1 MKKIICLLLLIL
13 LVGCSIK
20 NESATTITPTQTPI
34 FQFHIPTPTITP
46 TYTPTMTP
54 TTTII
59 PTRTPTIFDP
69 DIYNIYVGPGYIPPE
84 IPETLDDVDFNE
96 FDSGAAIDGL
106 HFICPNGSYYGYF
119 ENLEEPYISM
129 TLSLQNWDNQNHI
142 SFVLEGTP
150 AVFFTGIFN
159 RIDKDFYSYYGYT
172 FTPEERQE
180 DYQGEINIVYN
191 ESFIRYF
198 KYEDGYIY
206 IYPDGLTMD
215 EMQAYQFDKQ
225 PGCKL
230 YSILRPRNQLK

>member
-1 MKKIICLLLLIL
+1 MKKIIWLLVLIL
-13 LVGCSIK
+13 LVGCTAK
-20 NESATTITPTQTPI
+20 KDTTVVNNSPSPIPTPEPTPISTPTPTPLPSDTPV
-34 FQFHIPTPTITP
+34 PTPTI
-46 TYTPTMTP
+46 
-54 TTTII
+54 
-59 PTRTPTIFDP
+59 FNP
-69 DIYNIYVGPGYIPPE
+69 DIYNIYVGDKYIPPE
-84 IPETLDDVDFNE
+84 IPETLDNVDFNE
-96 FDSGAAIDGL
+96 FSSKRANDGL
-106 HFICPNGSYYGYF
+106 HFICPKGTYYGYF

-142 SFVLEGTP
+142 SFVLEETP

-159 RIDKDFYSYYGYT
+159 KIDKDFYSYYGYT

>member
-1 MKKIICLLLLIL
+1 MKKIIWLLVLIL
-13 LVGCSIK
+13 LVGCTAKK
-20 NESATTITPTQTPI
+20 NTTVVNNSPSP
-34 FQFHIPTPTITP
+34 IPTPEPTP
-46 TYTPTMTP
+46 TSTPTPTP
-54 TTTII
+54 LPSDT
-59 PTRTPTIFDP
+59 PVPTPTIFDTN
-69 DIYNIYVGPGYIPPE
+69 IYNIYVGPGYIPPE
-84 IPETLDDVDFNE
+84 IPETLDNVDFNE

-129 TLSLQNWDNQNHI
+129 TLQLGNQQNQNSI
-142 SFVLEGTP
+142 RFMLNETEII
-150 AVFFTGIFN
+150 FFTGIFN

-172 FTPEERQE
+172 FTPEKWQE